1 MRELRRIHKGELKE
15 ANKLASKI
23 LQQMDQLEKTHDNE
37 KQVKLSNVW
46 VKSDTICLKAY
57 ERFKIGPGMWCIY
70 IYAAL
75 EMFPNKGPRV
85 IGDLGLSSL
94 EVGFTYFYLAS
105 SIKFMNPSQSV
116 FKIRQKLLF
125 QTQINHIYHLYN
137 GTQRQK

>member
-1 MRELRRIHKGELKE
+1 MFGLKVILYVSKLMRDS
-15 ANKLASKI
+15 KLAPEC
-23 LQQMDQLEKTHDNE
+23 D
-37 KQVKLSNVW
+37 V
-46 VKSDTICLKAY
+46 
-57 ERFKIGPGMWCIY
+57 Y